1 MVKLN
6 KVNED
11 MRINYFF
18 INLHNKCNSKEIIN
32 PNDHFFQ
39 KLWRFP
45 GDLNLVPVPQEKI
58 PKFIKANDIV
68 LSAALYQS
76 FSSGDCQGLI
86 SFHFPAAFNIY
97 LGGRTAIFRN
107 AMSKFFHDLSM
118 QALSISNNALLIK
131 FETITELIKDINSL
145 LKKVF
150 DFKKQKEVIENKVFI

>member
-18 INLHNKCNSKEIIN
+18 INFQDKCNSKEIIN
-32 PNDHFFQ
+32 ANDHFFQ

-45 GDLNLVPVPQEKI
+45 GDLSLVPVPQEKI
-58 PKFIKANDIV
+58 PKFVKANDIV
-68 LSAALYQS
+68 LSAALYQTL
-76 FSSGDCQGLI
+76 SSGDCRGLI
-86 SFHFPAAFNIY
+86 CPHFPAAFNIY
-97 LGGRTAIFRN
+97 LGGRTAISRN
-107 AMSKFFHDLSM
+107 VVGKFFHNLSM

-145 LKKVF
+145 LKKYLILKN
-150 DFKKQKEVIENKVFI
+150 KKK